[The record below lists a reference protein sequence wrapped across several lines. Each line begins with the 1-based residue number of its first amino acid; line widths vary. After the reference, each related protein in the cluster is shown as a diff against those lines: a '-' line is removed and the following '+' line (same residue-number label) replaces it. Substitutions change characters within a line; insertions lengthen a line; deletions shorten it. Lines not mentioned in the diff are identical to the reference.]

1 MLNDDSHAS
10 YVFNNKQVVNALMEL
25 DKFNKRMVPRIK
37 HKEID
42 LFFQDDKVFA
52 CVLNKDFLIF
62 GSIPISTIEKQP
74 MIPYLLTL
82 DKNEYTQIVKTFK
95 NRNRSDFL
103 RLITTRLE
111 SNTYRH
117 EFENAL
123 HSLIYSSR
131 VDQDS
136 RLNTFTKELINTD
149 VATIAKALNKFNEIE
164 DNQKFNVIKLAIDNF
179 ANMVD
184 TQNFSINVVYTSKD
198 YIASTII
205 NDTSIDL
212 VDVNL
217 MMEQFTLLSSANI

>member
-25 DKFNKRMVPRIK
+25 DKLNKRMVPRIK

-62 GSIPISTIEKQP
+62 RSIPISTIEKQP

-82 DKNEYTQIVKTFK
+82 DKNDYTQIVKTFK

-136 RLNTFTKELINTD
+136 RLN
-149 VATIAKALNKFNEIE
+149 KFNEIE
-164 DNQKFNVIKLAIDNF
+164 DNQKFNVIKLAIDYF
-179 ANMVD
+179 ANMID

-205 NDTSIDL
+205 NDTSIEL
-212 VDVNL
+212 VDVKQV
-217 MMEQFTLLSSANI
+217 MYGSVYIVKFR